1 MRWANFLSAESFV
14 PWWWALENCVILHY
28 FSALDPGPASV
39 CANFPGPIAISVS
52 PVWGLY
58 LSLLLL
64 LCLLGLW
71 QTWGRSTVSVS
82 VLLPCFHFLLRCPRY
97 RRVFQVLF
105 LYLCLLWMHF
115 CIVKMFTFFKNLHW
129 LPLSLFSPFLLLL
142 FLSASSTH
150 MASIFMLIVFYQILF
165 TSITLPTSSS
175 LLLIV
180 LKCYLILLIST
191 HSALWSLY
199 ISIHSFASRHS
210 FESWHSY
217 LLYLL
222 DG

>member
-1 MRWANFLSAESFV
+1 MMVGFGELCYFALFLC
-14 PWWWALENCVILHY
+14 PWSWSSL
-28 FSALDPGPASV
+28 SV
-39 CANFPGPIAISVS
+39 CQLPRPNCH
-52 PVWGLY
+52 
-58 LSLLLL
+58 
-64 LCLLGLW
+64 LCLSSLGALP
-71 QTWGRSTVSVS
+71 QPFTTIVSTGSMANIWGRSTVSVS

-180 LKCYLILLIST
+180 LKCYLILLISI